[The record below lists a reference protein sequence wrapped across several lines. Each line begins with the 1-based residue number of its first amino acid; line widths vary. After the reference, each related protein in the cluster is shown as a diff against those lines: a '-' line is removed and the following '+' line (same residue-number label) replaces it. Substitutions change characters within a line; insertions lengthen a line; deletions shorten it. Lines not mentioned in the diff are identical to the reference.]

1 MFEEPREESSRE
13 AEVRDTQ
20 PRDPLVVAAESLF
33 NGISRF
39 LRRTPIRVV
48 RLYRQ
53 FGTASASGK
62 GRHFGPG

>member
-13 AEVRDTQ
+13 AEIRDTR

-53 FGTASASGK
+53 RGFVRADKNRSIGAG
-62 GRHFGPG
+62 